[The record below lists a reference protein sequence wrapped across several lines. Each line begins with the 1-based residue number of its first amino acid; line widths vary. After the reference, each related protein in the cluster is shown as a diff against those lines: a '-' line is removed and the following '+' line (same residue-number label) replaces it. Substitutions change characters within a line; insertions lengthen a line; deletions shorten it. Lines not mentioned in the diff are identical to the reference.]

1 MKLCSKKES
10 VDFKKKTRKIAVIKR
25 DADVVSGIR
34 SGIEKRLQID
44 HGPVF
49 VNEIMD
55 LVDQLIEYSTDLGID
70 LTRAGFDKRVKI
82 NLWRAKEER

>member
-10 VDFKKKTRKIAVIKR
+10 VDFKKKIRKIAVIKR

-34 SGIEKRLQID
+34 SEIQRRLQIN

-55 LVDQLIEYSTDLGID
+55 LVDRLIECSTDLGID
-70 LTRAGFDKRVKI
+70 ITRAGLDKRVKI